1 MFFSERLEC
10 SSFDKLLE
18 NVSENSRK
26 KFAQFLEFARITSFV
41 WNNPHSFP
49 PDIRNAVLTTLQK
62 LVGESLKIFYAK
74 FGKQWMK
81 DFLQDKFPDIFS
93 SGGLECSL
101 TSLLRISCQK
111 SEKFFHF
118 LNLFICLFTISLT
131 YDLTDHENFLSKS

>member
-1 MFFSERLEC
+1 MFFSEHLEC
-10 SSFDKLLE
+10 SSFDKL
-18 NVSENSRK
+18 NRNFSENSRK
-26 KFAQFLEFARITSFV
+26 KDCSIFGDCKNNVFCLGQSSQFSSGHLKRSFD
-41 WNNPHSFP
+41 NPAETF
-49 PDIRNAVLTTLQK
+49 
-62 LVGESLKIFYAK
+62 GESLKIFNAK

-81 DFLQDKFPDIFS
+81 DFFQDKFPDIFS